1 MKKYMNIREES
12 NKKIGVY
19 LGKLIDDKFSKRN
32 NFYREYLRHEGLS
45 TDAEEVRKLANRFS
59 QIIKGDKSLQ
69 VHDLL
74 IVTDILG
81 VSCEE
86 LLTCGKAYKPIK
98 NHVTNYD
105 IAFSK
110 DPKVW
115 QKYMSREDN
124 LFLNYDEYNKSVI
137 DYAFEFKNYG
147 FIHWLVEK
155 GYIYFTEEKQPGYG
169 LPLFKAETKVERRNF
184 MQKDNLFPLEIEEN
198 EQLRGKLIALAIEH
212 GDISVMEE
220 MKGRETPLVHE
231 VSHFSAHQEERF
243 DGSEQLVKSIACSN
257 SDSVYKYF
265 AQEYDV
271 ENHWGKTYTFIYP
284 HLGDVIDVMIEENI
298 NEDAVRMMVRNVIK
312 HNKEAYE
319 WVKGRIESD
328 YAERIK
334 DLHGDPKY
342 VDMLKKDYRMRSMS
356 DFTFRPDTNM
366 FSYGVGSED
375 GMRTVIIPIS
385 GSSTN
390 PVVQNLIDEAM
401 GYYNKFT
408 EYANEQKELWN
419 LV

>member
-1 MKKYMNIREES
+1 
-12 NKKIGVY
+12 
-19 LGKLIDDKFSKRN
+19 
-32 NFYREYLRHEGLS
+32 
-45 TDAEEVRKLANRFS
+45 
-59 QIIKGDKSLQ
+59 
-69 VHDLL
+69 
-74 IVTDILG
+74 
-81 VSCEE
+81 
-86 LLTCGKAYKPIK
+86 
-98 NHVTNYD
+98 
-105 IAFSK
+105 
-110 DPKVW
+110 
-115 QKYMSREDN
+115 
-124 LFLNYDEYNKSVI
+124 
-137 DYAFEFKNYG
+137 
-147 FIHWLVEK
+147 
-155 GYIYFTEEKQPGYG
+155 
-169 LPLFKAETKVERRNF
+169 
-184 MQKDNLFPLEIEEN
+184 
-198 EQLRGKLIALAIEH
+198 
-212 GDISVMEE
+212 